1 MGPLSSLQIAV
12 HLDHLNRGPFT
23 AGRGTWPTRFC
34 GQNCG
39 HMLKT
44 PARTGRPQDVGHVC
58 EAPGFVK
65 EECDRR
71 EWFDGVGEL
80 RHNM

>member
-1 MGPLSSLQIAV
+1 
-12 HLDHLNRGPFT
+12 
-23 AGRGTWPTRFC
+23 
-34 GQNCG
+34 
-39 HMLKT
+39 MLKT

-65 EECDRR
+65 ENCDRR
-71 EWFDGVGEL
+71 EGFDEVGDL

>member
-1 MGPLSSLQIAV
+1 MTEKPRRR
-12 HLDHLNRGPFT
+12 NRNTAIIT
-23 AGRGTWPTRFC
+23 AGRGTWPARFC
-34 GQNCG
+34 GQICG

-65 EECDRR
+65 EKCDRQ
-71 EWFDGVGEL
+71 EWFDEVGEL